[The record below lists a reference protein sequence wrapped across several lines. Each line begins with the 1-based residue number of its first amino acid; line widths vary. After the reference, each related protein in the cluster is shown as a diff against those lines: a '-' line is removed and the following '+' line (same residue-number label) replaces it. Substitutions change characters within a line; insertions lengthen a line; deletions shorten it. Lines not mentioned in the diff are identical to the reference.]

1 MNISIV
7 LYLINVLVTVII
19 GIISVKK
26 LPDYV
31 YVNDLIFIT
40 TLSLIPC
47 GFVFWIIGWLI
58 LLLENSHFGNKKLF

>member
-1 MNISIV
+1 
-7 LYLINVLVTVII
+7 LVV

-26 LPDYV
+26 LQDYV

-58 LLLENSHFGNKKLF
+58 LLLEKSHFGNKKLF